1 MYIGLGRREDSM
13 NGHLFQMFGVGGV
26 DLIGLSKQILNS
38 LAFNYLYLVPKNIH
52 IKSKLRLKK
61 IVI

>member
-1 MYIGLGRREDSM
+1 M

-38 LAFNYLYLVPKNIH
+38 LAFNYLYLVPKKIH